1 MNPVREQILKAS
13 VDKTF
18 HGKIEVVH
26 LSALEQNR
34 FCGDEIQVYFQ
45 ISNGIIENLGAE
57 VRGCLVVHA
66 SWTLLATSLKGKTL
80 HDGQLLCRELL
91 SHLKDQGPPGNLR
104 HSLSVLETYKAPHAR
119 HSCASLP
126 AMATLKALRDLSQS
140 PF

>member
-18 HGKIEVVH
+18 HGKIELVH

-45 ISNGIIENLGAE
+45 INDGVIKNLSAE

-66 SWTLLATSLKGKTL
+66 SWTLLAASLKGKTL
-80 HDGQLLCRELL
+80 QDGQLLCRELL
-91 SHLKDQGPPGNLR
+91 SHLKDPGSSANLK

-126 AMATLKALRDLSQS
+126 ALATLKALRDLSRS